1 MGRKWVALAAFL
13 GLVAGGG
20 LVIGY
25 VTAPGEWYARLAKPA
40 FNPPARVFGPAWTAL
55 YILIAVA
62 GWRVWRRDR
71 ARREPRGWAM
81 MLWWVQLG
89 LNFAWSPVF
98 FAAHRIGLALV
109 IVVSLLAVILVF
121 MAAAWRR
128 DKVAALLFAPY
139 AAWVAFAS
147 VLNATIWS
155 LN

>member
-1 MGRKWVALAAFL
+1 MKRKWVSLAAFL
-13 GLVAGGG
+13 VLVAGGG

-40 FNPPARVFGPAWTAL
+40 FNPPAWVFGPAWTTL

-62 GWRVWRRDR
+62 GWRVWWRDR
-71 ARREPRGWAM
+71 GGWAM
-81 MLWWVQLG
+81 SLWWVQLG

-98 FAAHRIGLALV
+98 FSAHRIGWALV
-109 IVVSLLAVILVF
+109 IVFVLLAVILAF
-121 MAAAWRR
+121 MAAARRR
-128 DKVAALLFAPY
+128 DQVAAWLFAPY

-147 VLNATIWS
+147 LLNASIWS

>member
-1 MGRKWVALAAFL
+1 MRRKWVSLVLFL
-13 GLVAGGG
+13 VLVVGGG

-25 VTAPGEWYARLAKPA
+25 LTAPGEWYAQLAKPA
-40 FNPPARVFGPAWTAL
+40 FNPPAWVFGPAWTTL

-71 ARREPRGWAM
+71 GGWAM
-81 MLWWVQLG
+81 TLWWVQLG

-98 FAAHRIGLALV
+98 FAAHQIGLALV
-109 IVVSLLAVILVF
+109 IVVALLAVILAF

-128 DKVAALLFAPY
+128 VPVAAWLFAPY

-147 VLNATIWS
+147 VLNASIWS

>member
-1 MGRKWVALAAFL
+1 MGRKWVALAVFL
-13 GLVAGGG
+13 VLVAGGG
-20 LVIGY
+20 LAIGY
-25 VTAPGEWYARLAKPA
+25 VTAPGEWYAQLAKPA
-40 FNPPARVFGPAWTAL
+40 FNPPPWVFGPAWTTL

-71 ARREPRGWAM
+71 GGWAM
-81 MLWWVQLG
+81 TLWWVQLG

-98 FAAHRIGLALV
+98 FGAHRIGLALV
-109 IVVSLLAVILVF
+109 IVVMLLAVILAF

-128 DKVAALLFAPY
+128 VPVAAWLFAPY

-147 VLNATIWS
+147 ALNASIWS